1 MKFCVKGIKNFL
13 TGNEWNIRNSNL
25 KGSFLMS
32 TLPKDL
38 MKQYVQSQN
47 FTTTTEFIQ
56 AMKDMFKEVIQQVM
70 ESELDQELGYEKSK
84 RLNNCDDLLD
94 QKNYRNG
101 YSRKTVKTQLGE
113 IDIKIPRDRNGEYE
127 PQIISRYNRNAD
139 GIEEKILS
147 LYACGMSQ
155 RDIAEQ
161 IKSLYDVEISPELVS
176 KISEK
181 IMPDV
186 NAWQTRPLESIYPFI
201 FMNAIH
207 YKIKE
212 NHQIVTKAAY
222 VVLGITLEGNKD
234 ILGVWIGEHES
245 SKFWLGVLNDLKSRG
260 ILDVYLFCID
270 GLKDFK
276 EAINAVYPKAQIQ
289 RCIIHQ
295 IRSSTRYV
303 SYKDIKELMSNLKQV
318 YQSVTEDQALN
329 QLMKF
334 KEKWGKT
341 YPSCV
346 KSWEENWDILS
357 AFYAYPQEIRRIIY
371 TTNIIEGLN
380 RQFRQITKNKPS
392 FPNDDSLKKILYLAS
407 KKIVERWTQRC
418 RNWDM
423 VLNQLNILFTDRIAG

>member
-1 MKFCVKGIKNFL
+1 
-13 TGNEWNIRNSNL
+13 
-25 KGSFLMS
+25 MS